1 VPPETRYARSDAG
14 YVAYQVFGT
23 GPISVLF
30 IPSWLQNIDVMW
42 DEPTLGAYLD
52 RLGSFSQVVCFDKRG
67 SGVSDPVPL
76 GRLPTIEEWMDDG
89 RVALDA
95 AGIEQTAVIGDT
107 EGGPIA
113 ALFAAT
119 YPERVTSL
127 VLINSFA
134 RWKRAADYAVGMPDD
149 TVDRMVDRYEQNW
162 GITATI
168 LDLTAPVA
176 ARDPRFRAWYQRY
189 QRLTMPR
196 GAATA
201 MYRWVTDLDV
211 RSVLGSIR
219 VPTLVISRAGA
230 RHHRAAFGRYLADA
244 IPDAEYDELPGT
256 DTFPFN
262 AGDYGPVLDAVETF
276 LTGTRAEPVLDRVL
290 GTVVFTDIVEST
302 STAAARGDAA
312 WLALRRSHDRIVRE
326 NLGRY
331 RGREIAHTGDGFLA
345 VFDGPARAVTW
356 AARIVDEVGRLGLEI
371 RVGIHT
377 GEIELLGDQI
387 GGLAVHLAN
396 RVMGTAD
403 PGTIVVSSTVRDL
416 ALGSGIHFADHGSH
430 HLKGIPEPW
439 HLYRATSV
447 PGPAPTPTAKDPE
460 PEVLTYRSDR

>member
-1 VPPETRYARSDAG
+1 
-14 YVAYQVFGT
+14 
-23 GPISVLF
+23 
-30 IPSWLQNIDVMW
+30 MW
-42 DEPTLGAYLD
+42 EEPTVAAYLD

-95 AGIEQTAVIGDT
+95 AGVGQTAVIGET

-127 VLINSFA
+127 VLVNTFA
-134 RWKRAADYAVGMPDD
+134 RWKRAADYPVGMPEE
-149 TVDRMVDRYEQNW
+149 TVDRLVDRYEQNW

-189 QRLTMPR
+189 QRLAMPR
-196 GAATA
+196 GAAAT

-219 VPTLVISRAGA
+219 VPTLVVSTVRGPTSSR
-230 RHHRAAFGRYLADA
+230 HVRA
-244 IPDAEYDELPGT
+244 LPGGRRSPT
-256 DTFPFN
+256 PPTRNCP
-262 AGDYGPVLDAVETF
+262 GPTRSRSTPAT
-276 LTGTRAEPVLDRVL
+276 TARCSTRWRHSSPATRAEPVLDRVL
-290 GTVVFTDIVEST
+290 GTILFTDIVEST

-312 WLALRRSHDRIVRE
+312 WLSLRGAHDRVVRE

-331 RGREIAHTGDGFLA
+331 RGSEVAHTGDGFLA
-345 VFDGPARAVTW
+345 VFDGPARAVTC
-356 AARIVDEVGRLGLEI
+356 ASRTVDEVGRLGLEI

-416 ALGSGIHFADHGSH
+416 VLGSGIDFADHGSH
-430 HLKGIPEPW
+430 RLKGIPEPW
-439 HLYRATSV
+439 HLYQAISV
-447 PGPAPTPTAKDPE
+447 P
-460 PEVLTYRSDR
+460 

>member
-1 VPPETRYARSDAG
+1 MPPETRYARSDAG

-23 GPISVLF
+23 GPTSVLF
-30 IPSWLQNIDVMW
+30 ITSWLQNIDVMW
-42 DEPTLGAYLD
+42 EEPTLAAYLD

-95 AGIEQTAVIGDT
+95 AGIGQTAVIGDT

-127 VLINSFA
+127 VLVNTFA
-134 RWKRAADYAVGMPDD
+134 RWKRAADYPVGMPED
-149 TVDRMVDRYEQNW
+149 TVERLVDRYEQNW

-176 ARDPRFRAWYQRY
+176 ARDARFRAWYQRY
-189 QRLTMPR
+189 QRLAMPR
-196 GAATA
+196 GAAAT

-219 VPTLVISRAGA
+219 VPTLVLSRAGA
-230 RHHRAAFGRYLADA
+230 RHHRATFGRYLADA
-244 IPDAEYDELPGT
+244 IPDATYEELPEPTRSRSMPATTARCSTRWRHSSPGR
-256 DTFPFN
+256 
-262 AGDYGPVLDAVETF
+262 GPSRFSTGCWAPSCSPTSSSRPRPPPPGATPPGWRCAVPT
-276 LTGTRAEPVLDRVL
+276 TG
-290 GTVVFTDIVEST
+290 S
-302 STAAARGDAA
+302 SARTWAVP
-312 WLALRRSHDRIVRE
+312 RREV
-326 NLGRY
+326 
-331 RGREIAHTGDGFLA
+331 AHTGDGFLA
-345 VFDGPARAVTW
+345 VFDGPARAVTC

-371 RVGIHT
+371 RVGVHT

-416 ALGSGIHFADHGSH
+416 VLGSGIDFADHGSH
-430 HLKGIPEPW
+430 QLKGIPEPW
-439 HLYRATSV
+439 HLDQAISV
-447 PGPAPTPTAKDPE
+447 P
-460 PEVLTYRSDR
+460 

>member
-1 VPPETRYARSDAG
+1 
-14 YVAYQVFGT
+14 
-23 GPISVLF
+23 
-30 IPSWLQNIDVMW
+30 
-42 DEPTLGAYLD
+42 
-52 RLGSFSQVVCFDKRG
+52 
-67 SGVSDPVPL
+67 
-76 GRLPTIEEWMDDG
+76 
-89 RVALDA
+89 
-95 AGIEQTAVIGDT
+95 
-107 EGGPIA
+107 
-113 ALFAAT
+113 
-119 YPERVTSL
+119 
-127 VLINSFA
+127 
-134 RWKRAADYAVGMPDD
+134 
-149 TVDRMVDRYEQNW
+149 
-162 GITATI
+162 
-168 LDLTAPVA
+168 
-176 ARDPRFRAWYQRY
+176 
-189 QRLTMPR
+189 
-196 GAATA
+196 

-219 VPTLVISRAGA
+219 VPTLVVSRAGA

-244 IPDAEYDELPGT
+244 IPDAKYDELPGT

-371 RVGIHT
+371 RVGVHT

-447 PGPAPTPTAKDPE
+447 PGSELRT
-460 PEVLTYRSDR
+460 